1 MFFLIFIFYIPKVLL
16 KESLVV
22 LQDVSLLLGLCFDSE
37 DMCLDATLTRNL
49 MLNRSM
55 VYLYSLYFVTL

>member
-37 DMCLDATLTRNL
+37 DMCLDAT
-49 MLNRSM
+49 
-55 VYLYSLYFVTL
+55 